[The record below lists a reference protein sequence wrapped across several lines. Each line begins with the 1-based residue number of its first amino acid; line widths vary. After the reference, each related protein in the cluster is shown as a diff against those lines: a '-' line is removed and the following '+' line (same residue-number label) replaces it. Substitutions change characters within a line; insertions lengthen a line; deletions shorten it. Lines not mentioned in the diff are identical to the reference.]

1 MGGALIRSDS
11 FFAPLVNPQLKRL
24 EKGMKVRF
32 LRSGRQAYTN
42 VAAGQFDFVEGETME
57 LPEVDAL
64 VMKKAGSAEIL
75 HDEPEPEKADPSVEA
90 PELEG
95 EKAETKSDAT
105 GDSTTNSDA
114 KPWD

>member
-1 MGGALIRSDS
+1 
-11 FFAPLVNPQLKRL
+11 
-24 EKGMKVRF
+24 MKVRF
-32 LRSGRQAYTN
+32 LRSGRQAYTS
-42 VAAGQFDFVEGETME
+42 VAAGQFDFVKGETME

-75 HDEPEPEKADPSVEA
+75 RDEPESDPEKADPSVEA

-105 GDSTTNSDA
+105 DDFTTNGDA

>member
-1 MGGALIRSDS
+1 
-11 FFAPLVNPQLKRL
+11 
-24 EKGMKVRF
+24 MKVRF
-32 LRSGRQAYTN
+32 LRSGRQAYTSI
-42 VAAGQFDFVEGETME
+42 AAGQFDFVEDETME

-75 HDEPEPEKADPSVEA
+75 RDEPEHEKADPSVKA

-95 EKAETKSDAT
+95 EKGETKSDAT
-105 GDSTTNSDA
+105 GDSTTNGDA

>member
-1 MGGALIRSDS
+1 
-11 FFAPLVNPQLKRL
+11 
-24 EKGMKVRF
+24 MKVRF
-32 LRSGRQAYTN
+32 LKSGRQAHAN
-42 VAAGQFDFVEGETME
+42 VAKGQFDFVEGETME

-75 HDEPEPEKADPSVEA
+75 HDDPAKEADKSVEA

-95 EKAETKSDAT
+95 EKAETKSDQT
-105 GDSTTNSDA
+105 SDSNANGNT